1 MYLLNKR
8 TFINDMD
15 CFGDEIMSEIETN
28 QGMMIN
34 E

>member
-1 MYLLNKR
+1 
-8 TFINDMD
+8 MD